1 MKKIIDK
8 RKMTQ
13 EDWNKYRS
21 EQTTKPVIGG
31 SEVAT
36 VLGVQPN
43 YAKAPFIL
51 WLEKTGQKEPDRPD
65 NDFIKWGNIL
75 EPVVRKQFAVETGF
89 KVYQN
94 NFVLQHDE
102 HEFMIANIDGEVQ
115 DPNQKGRG
123 VLEIKT
129 TSEWNNKEW
138 DGEKVPIAYMA
149 QVQHYLAVTGY
160 NYAYIVVLI
169 GGNKLRWWFIPRDE
183 EIINSIIQAEK
194 DFLYKVANDIP
205 PTIGATDGESE
216 YLAKLYPE
224 AIEEEMSI
232 PQNIEDLASE
242 YKELDELVKESKKRM
257 DAIKNQIKLE
267 AKEFKTLKGKQ
278 LQIYMPQINKVLFDQ
293 KRFSEEHP
301 ELHGQYKTK
310 VSSYRDFKI
319 KALGGK

>member
-13 EDWNKYRS
+13 EDWDKYRS
-21 EQTTKPVIGG
+21 EQTKKPVIGG

-51 WLEKTGQKEPDRPD
+51 WLEKTGQKEPDKPD

-75 EPVVRKQFAVETGF
+75 EPVVRKQFALETGF

-115 DPNQKGRG
+115 DPSQKGRG
-123 VLEIKT
+123 VLEVKT

-194 DFLYKVANDIP
+194 DFIEKVVKEIP
-205 PTIGATDGESE
+205 PTIGGTEGESK
-216 YLAKLYPE
+216 YIASLYPD
-224 AIEEEMSI
+224 AIDEEMSI

-242 YKELDELVKESKKRM
+242 YQELDELVKASKKRM
-257 DAIKNQIKLE
+257 DTIKNQIKLE
-267 AKEFKTLKGKQ
+267 AKEYKTLKGKQ
-278 LQIYMPQINKVLFDQ
+278 LQIYMPQINKLLFDQ
-293 KRFSEEHP
+293 KQFGQDHP
-301 ELHGQYKTK
+301 TLLQQYKTK
-310 VSSYRDFKI
+310 ISSYRDFKI

>member
-1 MKKIIDK
+1 MKRIIDK
-8 RKMTQ
+8 RKMTEQ
-13 EDWNKYRS
+13 DWQAYRQ

-51 WLEKTGQKEPDRPD
+51 WLEKTGQKEPDKPD

-75 EPVVRKQFAVETGF
+75 EPVVRKQFAIETGF

-102 HEFMIANIDGEVQ
+102 HPFMIANIDGEVQ
-115 DPNQKGRG
+115 DPNQTGRG
-123 VLEIKT
+123 VLEVKT

-138 DGEKVPIAYMA
+138 DGEKVPVAYMA

-169 GGNKLRWWFIPRDE
+169 GGNKLRWFFVQRDE
-183 EIINSIIQAEK
+183 EIIKAIIEAEK
-194 DFLYKVANDIP
+194 EFLYKVANDIP
-205 PTIGATDGESE
+205 PTIGGTEGESK
-216 YLAKLYPE
+216 YIASLYPE

-232 PQNIEDLASE
+232 PQNIENLANE
-242 YKELDELVKESKKRM
+242 YQELDELVKASKKRM
-257 DAIKNQIKLE
+257 DTIKNQIKLE
-267 AKEFKTLKGKQ
+267 GKEFKTLKGKQ
-278 LQIYMPQINKVLFDQ
+278 LQIYMPQVNKVLFDQ
-293 KRFSEEHP
+293 KQFGQDHP
-301 ELHGQYKTK
+301 QLLAQYKTK
-310 VSSYRDFKI
+310 ISSYRDFKI
-319 KALGGK
+319 KALGGN

>member
-1 MKKIIDK
+1 
-8 RKMTQ
+8 MTQ
-13 EDWNKYRS
+13 EDWDKYRS
-21 EQTTKPVIGG
+21 EQTTKAVIGG

-36 VLGVQPN
+36 VLNVQPS

-51 WLEKTGQKEPDRPD
+51 WLEKTGQKEPDKID
-65 NDFIKWGNIL
+65 NDFVKWGNIL
-75 EPVVRKQFAVETGF
+75 EPVVRKQFAIETGF

-138 DGEKVPIAYMA
+138 DGDKVPLAYMA

-183 EIINSIIQAEK
+183 EIINTIIQAEK

-205 PTIGATDGESE
+205 PTIGATDGESK
-216 YLAKLYPE
+216 YLAQLYPE

-232 PQNIEDLASE
+232 PQNLEDLASE
-242 YKELDELVKESKKRM
+242 YQELDELVKSSKKRM
-257 DAIKNQIKLE
+257 DIIKNQIKLE

-293 KRFSEEHP
+293 KRFSEENP
-301 ELHGQYKTK
+301 DLHAQYKTK
-310 VSSYRDFKI
+310 ISSYRDFKI